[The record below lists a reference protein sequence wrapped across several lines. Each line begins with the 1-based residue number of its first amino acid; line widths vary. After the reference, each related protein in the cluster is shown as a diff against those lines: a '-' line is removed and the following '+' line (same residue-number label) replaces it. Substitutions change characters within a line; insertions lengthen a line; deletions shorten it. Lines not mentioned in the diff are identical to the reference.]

1 MSLPSGIIFV
11 NNNIVEQI
19 RDTLIKQLFITSV
32 MDGYVYDAII
42 QNDPLYPTFVHNNNQ
57 RIMVIRSFREL
68 ESRETA
74 DVVIHVK
81 QGMAAVEK
89 NNFGP
94 PGLTSRVAELYWGEV
109 VDILK
114 DHKNEDHRLSAS

>member
-1 MSLPSGIIFV
+1 MSLPAGIIFV

-19 RDTLIKQLFITSV
+19 RDTLIKQLFITSF

-42 QNDPLYPTFVHNNNQ
+42 QNDPLYPTFVHNSNQ

-74 DVVIHVK
+74 DVVIHIK
-81 QGMAAVEK
+81 QGMAAIEK

-94 PGLTSRVAELYWGEV
+94 PGLTSRVAELYWGKLR
-109 VDILK
+109 IY
-114 DHKNEDHRLSAS
+114 